1 LAAKAI
7 TAPTAPSVKQHWK
20 RNGWNKKGDPRMLS
34 STQTSLLEVQT
45 QLWKARAQAKQKWL
59 ERTLAE
65 PMKNSQQATRRM
77 TWVKRALNMVKRGQA
92 EIKYQAALM
101 DAYAEHLTALEMTL
115 LSAVEQQSSTGS
127 GKSERR
133 D

>member
-1 LAAKAI
+1 
-7 TAPTAPSVKQHWK
+7 
-20 RNGWNKKGDPRMLS
+20 MLS
-34 STQTSLLEVQT
+34 STQTPLLEVQT

-65 PMKNSQQATRRM
+65 PTKSSQYAARRT
-77 TWVKRALNMVKRGQA
+77 TWIKRALNMVKRGQA
-92 EIKYQAALM
+92 EIKYQAALI

-115 LSAVEQQSSTGS
+115 MSAVEHKSSTGS